1 MKYTAEHIF
10 PVLPETVHNLSTTKN
25 EGTYKEPNIHQ
36 SMCPADFVDEPPG
49 EILFLNFKFIIK
61 FLRVLRKVLTN
72 FRTCTVADPRFLR
85 VGASTLEGV
94 HKNLLFGKIFA

>member
-49 EILFLNFKFIIK
+49 EILFLNFKFTIK
-61 FLRVLRKVLTN
+61 SLRVLRKVLTN
-72 FRTCTVADPRFLR
+72 FRTCTVADPGFLG
-85 VGASTLEGV
+85 VGASALEGV
-94 HKNLLFGKIFA
+94 QKSIIWENIC